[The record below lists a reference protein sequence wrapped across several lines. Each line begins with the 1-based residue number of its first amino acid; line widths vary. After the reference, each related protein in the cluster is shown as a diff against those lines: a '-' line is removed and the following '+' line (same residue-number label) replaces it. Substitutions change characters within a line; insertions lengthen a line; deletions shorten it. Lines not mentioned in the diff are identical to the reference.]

1 MAVSS
6 DSGGAA
12 NEQPENDPVSDSP
25 EASGNMVYVKD
36 DDGNFT
42 PLSIDASDPELP
54 DRLVLAAQQ
63 NYHSGPLPSV
73 ETFRAYGEVVSTA
86 PERILGMAEKEQD
99 AAHEFSRTALSHE
112 KSLVSQGHLLGFA
125 SMMVAL
131 CGGIYLAVIGQ
142 TVVACALVSPAV
154 LTPIMRF
161 YFKGRHEA
169 QKDEG

>member
-86 PERILGMAEKEQD
+86 PERILRMAEKEQD
-99 AAHEFSRTALSHE
+99 AAHEFSRRNRPNCRGLRT
-112 KSLVSQGHLLGFA
+112 
-125 SMMVAL
+125 
-131 CGGIYLAVIGQ
+131 C
-142 TVVACALVSPAV
+142 
-154 LTPIMRF
+154 
-161 YFKGRHEA
+161 
-169 QKDEG
+169 